1 MSAMFLM
8 MIVGLPQTIHQKPV
22 RKAQGR
28 STRSVAG
35 ILRQAYRRHTRSR
48 LTLAAVK
55 YCLR

>member
-1 MSAMFLM
+1 MFLM
-8 MIVGLPQTIHQKPV
+8 MIVGLPQTIRQKPV